1 MIGKIKYLRFQ
12 RCSNLFLLLILLLSF
27 STVSAQNISVKGV
40 VVDNSNEPMIG
51 VSILEKGTSNGTV
64 TDFDGNFSLN
74 VKSGSHLIVSY
85 VGFKSQEVKAAPRLS
100 IVLEEDSEVLN
111 EVVVIGYGS
120 VKRKDVTTAIS
131 SVSTK
136 DLEKRPI
143 ISAVQAMQG
152 KAAGVSVMQPNGQPG
167 AGFSVRVRGTTS
179 MNGSNNPL
187 YVVDGVPMTDINFLS
202 ANDIETMQILK
213 DASSAAIYGSLAANG
228 VIMITTKQGASGKPK
243 VAFNAHVGITQVNNK
258 ITSLNT
264 EQYRELM
271 DEIGIIQLPENLT
284 DQTDWFDETY
294 QNGVTQ
300 NYQVSM
306 SGGNDKLKY
315 FLSAGY
321 VDEQGV
327 IDVAYYKRYNFRSNI
342 ENQVNSWLNIGAN
355 ISYSDY
361 SGNGIISGTG
371 ANRGGLILS
380 IINTPTYAPIWDP
393 ENPNQYNNNF
403 YGANITSPLENMARS
418 ENNKSSNNRL
428 IATGKATI
436 TFLPELKFTSTI
448 SMNRKY
454 SHSTSFLDPVKTTV
468 GRQSYGTGSDNR
480 SMDTQIIFD
489 NVLSFDKQFKKHGL
503 SVMLGSSWTESY
515 WSQSYMS
522 GSHYYDDQIQTLNA
536 ANKISWSGT
545 GTSASAWAISSYF
558 SRLSYNYDSKYLL
571 TVNMRADGSSKLHPD
586 HRWGI
591 FPSFSA
597 AWRISSEKF
606 MKGIEWIDD
615 LKLRGGWGQTGNQ
628 SGLGDYAYL
637 QRYNIQRQEWWHED
651 NLNPLPIL
659 TQANLRTPDL
669 TWETTTQ
676 SNVGI
681 DLTVLKNRLTF
692 SMDLYYKKTKDM
704 LMYVTLP
711 SGAAAVNSISRNE
724 GKMENKGLEITVNSR
739 NFVGEFSWDTDFNI
753 SFNRNRL
760 TELELTKIYTT
771 ASTSEKVSENVVR
784 NEPGRPLGGFY
795 GYISEGVDPET
806 GDLMY
811 KDLNGDGNITD
822 SDRTYIGD
830 PNPDF
835 TFGLTNTFSYKGFS
849 LNILLQGS
857 YGNDVYNASRMETEG
872 MYDAKNQSTRVL
884 NRWRIPGQITDV
896 PRAGFNIKNST
907 YFVED
912 GSYLRLKDLTFSY
925 NFNGQ
930 LLKRLG
936 ISRIQPYF
944 TATNLLT
951 WTSYS
956 GMDPEVNQ
964 WGDSGSV
971 QGIDWGTYPQSRSYV
986 FGVNV
991 EF

>member
-27 STVSAQNISVKGV
+27 SAVSAQNISVKGV

-64 TDFDGNFSLN
+64 TDLDGNFSLN
-74 VKSGSHLIVSY
+74 VKSGSYLIVSY

-294 QNGVTQ
+294 QNGITQ

-306 SGGNDKLKY
+306 SGGNDRLKY

-468 GRQSYGTGSDNR
+468 GRQSFGTGSDNR

-925 NFNGQ
+925 NFDGQ

>member
-1 MIGKIKYLRFQ
+1 M
-12 RCSNLFLLLILLLSF
+12 
-27 STVSAQNISVKGV
+27 
-40 VVDNSNEPMIG
+40 
-51 VSILEKGTSNGTV
+51 
-64 TDFDGNFSLN
+64 
-74 VKSGSHLIVSY
+74 
-85 VGFKSQEVKAAPRLS
+85 
-100 IVLEEDSEVLN
+100 
-111 EVVVIGYGS
+111 
-120 VKRKDVTTAIS
+120 
-131 SVSTK
+131 
-136 DLEKRPI
+136 
-143 ISAVQAMQG
+143 
-152 KAAGVSVMQPNGQPG
+152 
-167 AGFSVRVRGTTS
+167 
-179 MNGSNNPL
+179 
-187 YVVDGVPMTDINFLS
+187 
-202 ANDIETMQILK
+202 
-213 DASSAAIYGSLAANG
+213 
-228 VIMITTKQGASGKPK
+228 
-243 VAFNAHVGITQVNNK
+243 
-258 ITSLNT
+258 
-264 EQYRELM
+264 
-271 DEIGIIQLPENLT
+271 
-284 DQTDWFDETY
+284 
-294 QNGVTQ
+294 
-300 NYQVSM
+300 
-306 SGGNDKLKY
+306 
-315 FLSAGY
+315 
-321 VDEQGV
+321 
-327 IDVAYYKRYNFRSNI
+327 
-342 ENQVNSWLNIGAN
+342 
-355 ISYSDY
+355 
-361 SGNGIISGTG
+361 
-371 ANRGGLILS
+371 
-380 IINTPTYAPIWDP
+380 
-393 ENPNQYNNNF
+393 
-403 YGANITSPLENMARS
+403 
-418 ENNKSSNNRL
+418 
-428 IATGKATI
+428 
-436 TFLPELKFTSTI
+436 
-448 SMNRKY
+448 
-454 SHSTSFLDPVKTTV
+454 
-468 GRQSYGTGSDNR
+468 
-480 SMDTQIIFD
+480 
-489 NVLSFDKQFKKHGL
+489 
-503 SVMLGSSWTESY
+503 
-515 WSQSYMS
+515 
-522 GSHYYDDQIQTLNA
+522 
-536 ANKISWSGT
+536 
-545 GTSASAWAISSYF
+545 
-558 SRLSYNYDSKYLL
+558 
-571 TVNMRADGSSKLHPD
+571 
-586 HRWGI
+586 
-591 FPSFSA
+591 
-597 AWRISSEKF
+597 
-606 MKGIEWIDD
+606 
-615 LKLRGGWGQTGNQ
+615 
-628 SGLGDYAYL
+628 

-681 DLTVLKNRLTF
+681 DLTVLRNRLTF